1 MLARRH
7 LRIRVLQTLYTYFQ
21 QEGFNQTKAENELTT
36 GTDRVYDLYLTLL
49 QLLVELCEQET
60 LYRADVASKFKV
72 REKSFAH
79 SLSSHPF
86 MQWLSNDKEFT
97 TLVAKQKISWQAD
110 NDSVNKLFYKIRH
123 TSHYKDYVQSA
134 EQEDEAE
141 WMVKLYKDEL
151 QHSENINSVLE
162 EKNIFWADS
171 IELAHSMVAKTI
183 KNFFNDKN
191 AKLLPLFKDEED
203 DRQFMQT
210 LLKQT
215 IKNNKEL
222 TAIIQNRTQNWDVE
236 RIALVDIIILKM
248 ALTEVMSF
256 NHIPVKVSINEYI
269 DISKDFSTP
278 QSKVFINGVLDKTIE
293 DLKEQNRF
301 SKTGRGL
308 IES

>member
-21 QEGFNQTKAENELTT
+21 QEGFTQTKAENELTT
-36 GTDRVYDLYLTLL
+36 GTERVYDLYLTLL
-49 QLLVELCEQET
+49 QLLVELSEQET

-72 REKSFAH
+72 REKSFQH
-79 SLSSHPF
+79 SLGSHPF
-86 MQWLSNDKEFT
+86 VAWLMQDNEFAA
-97 TLVAKQKISWQAD
+97 LVAKRKISWQAD
-110 NDSVNKLFYKIRH
+110 IDTVHKLFYKIRH
-123 TSHYKDYVQSA
+123 TAHYKDYVQETEAS
-134 EQEDEAE
+134 DDAE
-141 WMVKLYKDEL
+141 WIIKLYKEEIQQSD
-151 QHSENINSVLE
+151 NTNSVLE
-162 EKNIFWADS
+162 EKNIFWAES
-171 IELAHSMVAKTI
+171 LELAHSMAAKTI
-183 KNFFNDKN
+183 KAFFESNN
-191 AKLLPLFKDEED
+191 RKLMPLFKDEED
-203 DRQFMQT
+203 DKQFMQT

-215 IKNNKEL
+215 IKKDKEL
-222 TAIIQNRTQNWDVE
+222 NTLIQSRTQNWDID

-278 QSKVFINGVLDKTIE
+278 QSKVFINGVLDKIVE

-301 SKTGRGL
+301 EKTGRGL

>member
-49 QLLVELCEQET
+49 QLLVELSEQET

-72 REKSFAH
+72 REKNFEH
-79 SLSSHPF
+79 SLANHPF
-86 MQWLSNDKEFT
+86 VQWLQNDAEFIA
-97 TLVAKQKISWQAD
+97 LVAKRKISWQAD
-110 NDSVNKLFYKIRH
+110 TDAAHKLFYKIRH
-123 TSHYKDYVQSA
+123 TSHYKDYTQST
-134 EQEDEAE
+134 EKVDEAE
-141 WMVKLYKDEL
+141 WMLNLYKDEI
-151 QHSENINSVLE
+151 QHSDNINSVLE
-162 EKNIFWADS
+162 EKNIFWAES
-171 IELAHSMVAKTI
+171 LELAHSIVTKTI
-183 KNFFNDKN
+183 KAVLTDGK

-222 TAIIQNRTQNWDVE
+222 TTLIQARTQNWDVE

-278 QSKVFINGVLDKTIE
+278 QSKMFINGVLDKIVE

-301 SKTGRGL
+301 AKTGRGL
-308 IES
+308 IGS